1 MVIFIVNDFFMRIII
16 TENQYTRLFEQEEVS
31 CAPTGVT
38 KWNPVDYSF
47 YDILYNGKTL
57 KYGDYD
63 EDKTHPIWVIQK
75 KLGINVDGYYGKD
88 MLEAV
93 DKKLP
98 DVDVCENQSRQ
109 ITIGP
114 DTLKKLGNW
123 TKIEDDEMQ
132 NYILASTL
140 VGENQNGSDKELN
153 AILST
158 IKNRADKCGYSMKDS
173 VLKGKQYSTWNYY
186 TKKLKTK
193 EEKFVELLNRTS
205 NQKVKGF
212 DRMLKIVKNFGD
224 NDVIKV
230 NHYVNPDIVDLGT
243 GSTRTIAKSYN
254 NNKKSAKKIGDHI
267 FWWDKYHSC

>member
-1 MVIFIVNDFFMRIII
+1 MRITI
-16 TENQYTRLFEQEEVS
+16 TENQYTRLFEQEEFD
-31 CAPTGVT
+31 CAPTGDT

-47 YDILYNGKTL
+47 YDMLYNGNTL
-57 KYGDYD
+57 MYGDYD
-63 EDKTHPIWVIQK
+63 KDETHPIWVIQK
-75 KLGINVDGYYGKD
+75 KLGIHRDGYYGKD

-93 DKKLP
+93 SKK
-98 DVDVCENQSRQ
+98 VKIDVCKNPSRQ

-114 DTLKKLGNW
+114 DTLEKLGNW
-123 TKIEDDEMQ
+123 TKIDDDEMQ

-158 IKNRADKCGYSMKDS
+158 IKHRAKKCGYTMVDS

-193 EEKFVELLNRTS
+193 EEKFEELLNRTS

-224 NDVIKV
+224 KDVIKV

-254 NNKKSAKKIGDHI
+254 NNKVSAQKIGDHM
-267 FWWDKYHSC
+267 FWWDKTEKNGKPGRGYHSC